1 MNVCDAIEDENL
13 LGPWFAGPSWD
24 AWKAVLKG
32 AFAVPMSGAELAT
45 FRELA
50 GGRDPPTK
58 QVRELWI
65 VAGRRAGKDSV
76 ASAIAAWAAAGTDY
90 NAMLRPGETASV
102 LCLACDRLQA
112 RIVSRYA
119 RSYFERNAM
128 LKPLVMNETT
138 DTISLSTG
146 AELTVATN
154 SFRGLRGRA
163 VACAILDET
172 AFWKSDDS
180 ANPDAEVYQAIL
192 PGLVTVPGS
201 MLVAI
206 SSPYRRAG
214 LLYRKWR
221 EHFGKSSDDVL
232 VVHAAT
238 KQLNPTIAQSVIDD
252 ALEADP
258 AAARAEWL
266 AEWRDDLSS
275 YISRELVEGAV
286 DRGVIARGPDP
297 CHGHVAFADP
307 SGGLHDSF
315 TIAIAHVENRVV
327 FVDLVVE
334 IKAPFDPTEATRRL
348 AAELRGYRVSS
359 LTGDKYA
366 AQWVVSAF
374 AEYGIRYVASERD
387 RSAIYAD
394 ALSLFTSGRVRL
406 VDNKRLVN
414 QLSSLERRT
423 TSGGR
428 DRIDHPANGADDVA
442 NAVCGA
448 LVSATTRR
456 PMMISD
462 RALELAGR
470 GSLRWLEGQRKSHS
484 MG

>member
-1 MNVCDAIEDENL
+1 MNVIDAIDDPNL
-13 LGPWFAGPSWD
+13 LGLWFFGASWD
-24 AWKAVLKG
+24 AWRVVLKA
-32 AFAVPMSGAELAT
+32 AFAVPLSEAELAT

-50 GGRDPPTK
+50 QRDPPQK
-58 QVRELWI
+58 RVRELWV
-65 VAGRRAGKDSV
+65 VAGRRAGKDSI

-90 NAMLRPGETASV
+90 RAMLRPGETASV

-119 RSYFERNAM
+119 RSYFHRNKM
-128 LKPLVMNETT
+128 LAPLVTNETT
-138 DTISLSTG
+138 DTIALSTG

-163 VACAILDET
+163 VACAVLDET

-221 EHFGKSSDDVL
+221 EHFGKPSDDVL

-238 KQLNPTIAQSVIDD
+238 KQLNPTIDQKVIDD

-275 YISRELVEGAV
+275 YISRELVESAV
-286 DRGVIARGPDP
+286 DRGVLSRVPDQRR
-297 CHGHVAFADP
+297 GHVAFADP

-315 TIAIAHVENRVV
+315 TMAVAHREDGVI
-327 FVDLVVE
+327 FVDLVEE
-334 IKAPFDPTEATRRL
+334 IQAPFNPAEATGRL
-348 AAELRGYRVSS
+348 AATLKGYRISTV
-359 LTGDKYA
+359 TGDKYA
-366 AQWVVSAF
+366 ANWVVSAF
-374 AEYGIRYVASERD
+374 AEHGVRYVASERD

-414 QLSSLERRT
+414 QLSNLERRT
-423 TSGGR
+423 TSSGR
-428 DRIDHPANGADDVA
+428 DRIDHPANSADDVA

-456 PMMISD
+456 PLMISD

-470 GSLRWLEGQRKSHS
+470 ESFRRLEGYSLS
-484 MG
+484 W